1 MISRP
6 SVRLICDCTILSNYD
21 YKLIFYSALFV
32 GNFLSGNLFQCNGT
46 NDDTNLMHKFQKFQ
60 LNSQ

>member
-32 GNFLSGNLFQCNGT
+32 GNFLSGNQFQCNGT
-46 NDDTNLMHKFQKFQ
+46 NDDTNLMHKF
-60 LNSQ
+60 